1 MSSFPNAPKSAP
13 VAVVIIA
20 GAVRAEW
27 DRRLSDPGSP
37 PRVNAG
43 EDGRAVQPVGRGH
56 RSGDCRRTAAPAA
69 TVRFAEPSMVSAPL
83 PSTVRFAVASLAI
96 QTSHPASTSPA
107 MLGSLNVR
115 LFDPVSRMVLP
126 RSPAKMV

>member
-1 MSSFPNAPKSAP
+1 MSHRGKST
-13 VAVVIIA
+13 
-20 GAVRAEW
+20 

-96 QTSHPASTSPA
+96 QTSHPASTSLA

-115 LFDPVSRMVLP
+115 LRLS
-126 RSPAKMV
+126 